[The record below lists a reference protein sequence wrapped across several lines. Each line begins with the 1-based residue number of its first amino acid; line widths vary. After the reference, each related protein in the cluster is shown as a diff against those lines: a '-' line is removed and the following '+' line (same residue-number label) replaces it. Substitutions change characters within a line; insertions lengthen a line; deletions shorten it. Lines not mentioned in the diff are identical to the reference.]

1 MSEQPSIIPFVILTI
16 NTIVILV
23 ASYLMISGIY
33 KYEKYRKLGELPD
46 SILIKKS
53 MKKVII
59 GLFVFLVPIIINY
72 IYKYFIK

>member
-1 MSEQPSIIPFVILTI
+1 MSEQPSIIPFVIVII
-16 NTIVILV
+16 NIVAILV
-23 ASYLMISGIY
+23 ATYLMISGIY

-59 GLFVFLVPIIINY
+59 GLIVYLVPVVTQL
-72 IYKYFIK
+72 FISI